1 MECKRPQKGEC
12 YRHFKGNEYEI
23 LAIAKHSE
31 TLEEMVVYQALYGE
45 NEVYVRPLSMF
56 VENVQGQPRF
66 ALIEDICDDKQQR
79 LLQFLDYNTAVE
91 KIEFLQSKKSDLDDT
106 FLSLAAQC
114 LDFTE
119 TKTDFEDR
127 FYDLIKY
134 LRTLEKYEGGR

>member
-1 MECKRPQKGEC
+1 MECNRPKKGEF

-45 NEVYVRPLSMF
+45 QEVYVRPLSMF
-56 VENVQGQPRF
+56 METVNGQPRF
-66 ALIEDICDDKQQR
+66 SLVETMGEEEQSLLIT
-79 LLQFLDYNTAVE
+79 FLDFKTASE
-91 KIEFLQSKKSDLDDT
+91 KIEFLQAKKNELDNN
-106 FLSLAAQC
+106 FMNLAAQC

-119 TKTDFEDR
+119 TKTEFEDR

-134 LRTLEKYEGGR
+134 LRTLEKYEGER